1 MANAVTDILG
11 RMQGNVLA
19 LKGMHDKLSTPVGPS
34 NLTFEQTP
42 PPPTMAALAT
52 HEDYTFVQKLLKE
65 IEAQAHDASVEIDKI
80 LQVPQPPV
88 EGGTTPP
95 PESGLAPS
103 HPISGAG
110 TPGAPSHQPG
120 NPQTPGKPDA
130 HKK

>member
-1 MANAVTDILG
+1 MSKPVTDILG

-19 LKGMHDKLSTPVGPS
+19 LKGMYDKLSIQIPPS
-34 NLTFEQTP
+34 NPTFEQTP
-42 PPPTMAALAT
+42 APTMASLAT
-52 HEDYTFVQKLLKE
+52 HEDYSFVQKLLKE

-80 LQVPQPPV
+80 LQVPQPPG

-103 HPISGAG
+103 HPIAG
-110 TPGAPSHQPG
+110 TSPGAPSHQPG